1 MPNGAT
7 VKKLLVVTLIA
18 ALAGCSFTEV
28 PPPPSSIA
36 VNQCETNEDCNGA
49 RCNAGMCDASRTS
62 IETLFVEV
70 TPPTTDPQMGG
81 IPFYARAEGF
91 PANLAIGPIVTVT
104 PTIRTTTTDPNCRF
118 QGPSPENAILL
129 PSEGTIPA
137 SITFVPSEREALS
150 IGAPTYATWTGSLS
164 LKREYQS
171 TASLPPGD
179 YDIYI
184 EPHLAED
191 EENEACEIPP
201 LLIRRQN
208 ISASTALA
216 IALPSPT
223 TLDLVVRGPAFDQS
237 LTGWNVE
244 VLDSVSGQP
253 LSVRQTLPAPTGDTS
268 SDYTRRIHFVPAQSV
283 VENALAID
291 DDLLG
296 LEVIRVSPP
305 EGLLAPEFLFQLSA
319 LDVSPELDPS
329 EPPVLIADLSPPG
342 GNALVGSAIP
352 PNALIEGQVSVV
364 GSGEAVQAAVTLS
377 ANRIEGASSRASFVT
392 TVQVDENGMFQ
403 ASVPPGEYRVRAAP
417 PPFLGLA
424 VAEDTWQVKAIP
436 ELQAGKTI
444 EVPPA
449 PVISGEAI
457 LSGVGGPAFGAT
469 AMAVASPLSVGTSVF
484 ERAGLQKTD
493 PILPRPSSDL
503 VERNGRFD
511 IVADP
516 ARDDPNARS
525 TYDFF
530 VKPEA
535 RSNYSWLVKPWI
547 LVPNDN
553 LDLERVRLP
562 LPFVYR
568 GRVVVGGT
576 TSRVPGALIRVY
588 AYLTVSKTAEAEGC
602 KPPSPQCAPYASV
615 AAGAVTVVPVAE
627 TRADENGDFAL
638 LIPASLDG
646 G

>member
-1 MPNGAT
+1 
-7 VKKLLVVTLIA
+7 
-18 ALAGCSFTEV
+18 
-28 PPPPSSIA
+28 
-36 VNQCETNEDCNGA
+36 
-49 RCNAGMCDASRTS
+49 
-62 IETLFVEV
+62 
-70 TPPTTDPQMGG
+70 
-81 IPFYARAEGF
+81 
-91 PANLAIGPIVTVT
+91 
-104 PTIRTTTTDPNCRF
+104 
-118 QGPSPENAILL
+118 
-129 PSEGTIPA
+129 
-137 SITFVPSEREALS
+137 
-150 IGAPTYATWTGSLS
+150 
-164 LKREYQS
+164 
-171 TASLPPGD
+171 
-179 YDIYI
+179 
-184 EPHLAED
+184 
-191 EENEACEIPP
+191 
-201 LLIRRQN
+201 
-208 ISASTALA
+208 
-216 IALPSPT
+216 
-223 TLDLVVRGPAFDQS
+223 
-237 LTGWNVE
+237 

-268 SDYTRRIHFVPAQSV
+268 SDYTRRIAFVPAQIV
-283 VENALAID
+283 VDNALAID
-291 DDLLG
+291 DELLG

-305 EGLLAPEFLFQLSA
+305 NDEIAPEFYFERGALS
-319 LDVSPELDPS
+319 VSPPDDG

-342 GNALVGSAIP
+342 GNALIGSAIP
-352 PNALIEGQVSVV
+352 PPAFIEGQASVE

-377 ANRIEGASSRASFVT
+377 ANRIEGASNRASFVT
-392 TVQVDENGMFQ
+392 TVQVDENGLFQ
-403 ASVPPGEYRVRAAP
+403 ARVPPGEYRVRAAP

-424 VAEDTWQVKAIP
+424 VAETTWTIKATP

-444 EVPPA
+444 ELPHA
-449 PVISGEAI
+449 PVITGEAT

-469 AMAVASPLSVGTSVF
+469 AMAVASPLSIKTTVF

-493 PILPRPSSDL
+493 PNLPRPSSDI

-516 ARDDPNARS
+516 ARDDPSSRS

-547 LVPNDN
+547 LVPDER
-553 LDLERVRLP
+553 LDLGRIRLP

-568 GRVVVGGT
+568 GRVVVDGS

-588 AYLTVSKTAEAEGC
+588 AYLTISTTDEAEGC

-627 TRADENGDFAL
+627 ARADESGEFEL